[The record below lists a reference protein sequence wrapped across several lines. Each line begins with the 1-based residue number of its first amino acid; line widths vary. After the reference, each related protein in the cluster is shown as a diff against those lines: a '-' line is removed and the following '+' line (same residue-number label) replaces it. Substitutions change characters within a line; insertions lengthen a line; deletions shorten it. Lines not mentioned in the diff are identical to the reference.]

1 MTDKI
6 FNFTVPV
13 SGQESFSVVASGYQE
28 ALEKINNED
37 YYIKPELEDIDW
49 DFGDR
54 ESHEVLPKCFTTED
68 FKEPSN
74 D

>member
-1 MTDKI
+1 MSEKI

-13 SGQESFSVVASGYQE
+13 SGQESFSVVASSYEE

-37 YYIKPELEDIDW
+37 YYVKPELEDIDW

-54 ESHEVLPKCFTTED
+54 ESREVLPKCYTTED
-68 FKEPSN
+68 IGESN
-74 D
+74 HD